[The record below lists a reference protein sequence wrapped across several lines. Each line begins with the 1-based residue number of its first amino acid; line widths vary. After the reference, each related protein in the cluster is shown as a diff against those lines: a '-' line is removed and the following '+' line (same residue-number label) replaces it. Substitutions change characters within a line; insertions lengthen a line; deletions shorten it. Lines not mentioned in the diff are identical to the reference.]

1 MPLLAVLL
9 SPAGMIIPVVTVAS
23 LATLAGLGAVGAW
36 AGGANVWH
44 AAARVVFW
52 GAFAMAVT
60 AAIGA
65 LVGTQL

>member
-1 MPLLAVLL
+1 
-9 SPAGMIIPVVTVAS
+9 MIIPSVTAAS
-23 LATLAGLGAVGAW
+23 LVTLAGLGAVGAW
-36 AGGANVWH
+36 TGGANIWH